1 LRSFGLVLSFNAV
14 TLGANVSLSRHRTI
28 VPALLIL
35 CSLSLGAFA
44 ATTAKPAV
52 PAPGIVAEVDGEK
65 ITTEQLE
72 KSIAVEVSGL
82 QEQIYR
88 LKKQRLDT
96 MIDDRLLASEAAR
109 QKVSVTELVDKE
121 VTAKISLV
129 AEQDI
134 DAFYQ
139 ANRERIK
146 GVDNPQIRQQIRQ
159 YLQNQR
165 LAAERDK
172 YLQSLRAKAA
182 IAVNLPAPPPVRVEV
197 SALGTLPFRG
207 PANAPV
213 TIVKFEDFQ
222 CPFCRQVQSTFT
234 QLESRYGDKIRVV
247 HRDFPI
253 DQLHPQARRAAE
265 GARCANEQGKFW
277 AYHDRVYAAVLS
289 ADPNQL
295 SALAKDVGLDVDAFD
310 RCLAGGQFKAAVQAD
325 LAEGTK
331 LGVSSTPAFFVNGRL
346 IVGAQP
352 LDAFTRV
359 IDEELATTTSAV
371 TK

>member
-1 LRSFGLVLSFNAV
+1 MRRILF
-14 TLGANVSLSRHRTI
+14 
-28 VPALLIL
+28 PALLIL
-35 CSLSLGAFA
+35 SSLSLGALA
-44 ATTAKPAV
+44 ATTAKPTA
-52 PAPGIVAEVDGEK
+52 PPPGIVAEVDGEK
-65 ITTEQLE
+65 ITAEQLE
-72 KSIAVEVSGL
+72 KGIAVELSGL

-88 LKKQRLDT
+88 LKKQKLDA

-109 QKVSVTELVDKE
+109 QKISVTELVDRE

-129 AEQDI
+129 TEQDI
-134 DAFYQ
+134 DAFLQ
-139 ANRERIK
+139 ANKERIK
-146 GVDNPQIRQQIRQ
+146 GADGPQIRQQVRQ

-182 IAVNLPAPPPVRVEV
+182 IAVNLPSPPPVRVEV
-197 SALGTLPFRG
+197 SALGTLPIRG
-207 PANAPV
+207 RDSAPV

-277 AYHDRVYAAVLS
+277 AYHDKLYATVLN

-295 SALAKDVGLDVDAFD
+295 STLANDVGLDVAAFD
-310 RCLAGGQFKAAVQAD
+310 RCLADGQYKAAVQAD

-331 LGVSSTPAFFVNGRL
+331 LGVNSTPAFFVNGRL
-346 IVGAQP
+346 LVGAQP
-352 LDAFTRV
+352 LDAFSRV

-371 TK
+371 KK